1 MSSGKALG
9 KIVWWSKR
17 DENGILADSKGNE
30 YYFDRS
36 VVPAAQQSKL
46 TKGSLVLFI
55 PTRCDGTLA
64 AKNISVPRTG
74 SIEKYQEQ
82 FHQESLQL
90 SFSQA
95 I

>member
-17 DENGILADSKGNE
+17 DENGVLIDAKGNE

-36 VVPAAQQSKL
+36 VVPTAQHNKL
-46 TKGSLVLFI
+46 TKGSLVLFTA
-55 PTRCDGTLA
+55 TRCDGILA
-64 AKNISVPRTG
+64 AKNVSVPRAG
-74 SIEKYQEQ
+74 LIEKYRDQ

-90 SFSQA
+90 SFSQT

>member
-36 VVPAAQQSKL
+36 VIPISQQNKL
-46 TKGSLVLFI
+46 TKDSLVLFI
-55 PTRCDGTLA
+55 PTRCDGILA
-64 AKNISVPRTG
+64 AKNISLPRSG
-74 SIEKYQEQ
+74 SIEKYRDQ
-82 FHQESLQL
+82 FNQESLQL
-90 SFSQA
+90 SFSEA